1 VIATHFHLSFDTEV
15 AVLRCTLIVGPIVAY
30 WLTRHICLGLQARDR
45 DLVRHGV
52 ETGRLFRRPDG
63 GYAEVREPLSAGE
76 RWRLSAAEL
85 KCAGGHCAHGRAH
98 DKTGSPS

>member
-30 WLTRHICLGLQARDR
+30 WLTRHICLGLQARDHE
-45 DLVRHGV
+45 LVRHGV

-63 GYAEVREPLSAGE
+63 GYVEARASLPAGE
-76 RWRLSAAEL
+76 RWRLSAAQT
-85 KCAGGHCAHGRAH
+85 KCTGGHCPDARHHAENWL
-98 DKTGSPS
+98 T